1 MAPALIGP
9 FNGPASGTVDT
20 GMAAHTRVFDTSITS
35 PPGDP
40 QLADIDPN
48 AAAAN
53 PVVVHPGQTVT
64 IPVTIAASGRRGSV
78 ITGDLFVDD
87 NQGALGS
94 VNEVTAIPY
103 AYRIG

>member
-1 MAPALIGP
+1 MAPALVGP
-9 FNGPASGTVDT
+9 FNAPASGTVDT
-20 GMAAHTRVFDTSITS
+20 GMAAHTRTFDTSITS

-40 QLADIDPN
+40 ELADVDPN
-48 AAAAN
+48 AAASN

-64 IPVTIAASGRRGSV
+64 IPVTIAATDQPGSV

-103 AYRIG
+103 AYRVG